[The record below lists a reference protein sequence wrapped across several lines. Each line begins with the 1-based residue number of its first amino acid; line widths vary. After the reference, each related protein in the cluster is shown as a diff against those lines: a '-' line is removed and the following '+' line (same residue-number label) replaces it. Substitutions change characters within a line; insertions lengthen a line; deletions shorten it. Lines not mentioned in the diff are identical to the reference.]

1 MNDYTP
7 NTESVR
13 ESITYLA
20 KYHAEGQY
28 CDADLVVVESE
39 VQGQFDRWL
48 AEVERAVAEKAYE
61 QGRLDERHDCKRFAE
76 YQQGKI
82 TEEQYQRDARSSNP
96 YRRER
101 GGRVK

>member
-13 ESITYLA
+13 ESIAYLA
-20 KYHAEGQY
+20 KYHAKGQH

-48 AEVERAVAEKAYE
+48 AEVQANAWDEGFKTSVRTNFHDRMP
-61 QGRLDERHDCKRFAE
+61 RLAD
-76 YQQGKI
+76 
-82 TEEQYQRDARSSNP
+82 NP
-96 YRRER
+96 YRKEQSDDY
-101 GGRVK
+101 